1 MAPFSCSKLLPF
13 LAFLSLLC
21 QIHAQLN
28 LHPSDLRAFSI
39 INKDLGI
46 GSQLSS
52 SPCDVA
58 GVFCDWRLSG
68 NATYVLRI
76 TKLIFKSK
84 GLAGSLSPAIGRLT
98 ELKELTVSNNHLVDR
113 VPPQV
118 VDCRK
123 LEILD
128 LQNNKFS
135 GEVPSGLS
143 ELIRLRVIDLSSNK
157 FTGSLDFLKHF
168 PNLEILSIANNYFTG
183 KIPASIRSFR
193 NLRVFNFSG
202 NRLLEGSAP
211 IVKGVEFY
219 SATEVPKRYKL
230 AENSSTKGKH
240 SDPATAPISSPRA
253 PSPAASPRHKHQ
265 DNKARNII
273 AWILGF
279 FAGAIAGSL
288 SGFIF
293 SLLFKLIIAAI
304 KGGSKDPG
312 PSIFAPK
319 LIKRENLAFLE
330 NDDALASLELIG
342 KGGCGEVYKAELPE
356 NSGKMF
362 AIKKITQP
370 PKDAAELAD
379 EDSRSMN
386 RKMRQIQSEIRT
398 VGEIR
403 HRNLLP
409 LVAHVL
415 RPHCHYLVYELM
427 KNGSLQDMLNQVSEG
442 GKELDWLT
450 RHNIALGVASGL
462 EYLHLNHTP
471 CIIHRDLKPAN
482 VLLDDDM
489 EARIAD
495 FGLAK
500 AMPDAQTH
508 ITASNVAGTVG
519 YIAPEYHQTLKFT
532 DKCDIYGFGVLLGV
546 LVIGKLPSDAFFQD
560 TDEMSLVKW
569 MKNVMTSDNP
579 RRAIDPK
586 LLGNGWE
593 EQMLLALKIAC
604 FCTMENPKTRPN
616 SKDVRC
622 MLAQITHDVPET
634 PSNDV

>member
-1 MAPFSCSKLLPF
+1 MASPSSKLLPF
-13 LAFLSLLC
+13 FAFLSLLLHV
-21 QIHAQLN
+21 HARLN
-28 LHPSDLRAFSI
+28 LDPSDLTAFSI
-39 INKDLGI
+39 IKNDLGI
-46 GSQLSS
+46 DGQLSP
-52 SPCDVA
+52 SPCHNT
-58 GVFCDWRLSG
+58 GVFCERRLSDNG
-68 NATYVLRI
+68 TYVLRI
-76 TKLIFKSK
+76 TRLIFNSK
-84 GLAGSLSPAIGRLT
+84 GLTGSLSPAIGRLT
-98 ELKELTVSNNHLVDR
+98 ELKELTISNNHLVDR
-113 VPPQV
+113 VPSEI

-128 LQNNKFS
+128 LQNNKLS
-135 GEVPSGLS
+135 GKVPSGLS
-143 ELIRLRVIDLSSNK
+143 SLIRLRVIDLSSNK
-157 FTGSLDFLKHF
+157 FTGNLYFLKHF
-168 PNLEILSIANNYFTG
+168 PNLESLSIANNYFTG

-202 NRLLEGSAP
+202 NRLLETSAS
-211 IVKGVEFY
+211 IVKGVEFH

-230 AENSSTKGKH
+230 AENSSTKGTH
-240 SDPATAPISSPRA
+240 RAAATAPTSSAQAQAPAPATSPR
-253 PSPAASPRHKHQ
+253 RK
-265 DNKARNII
+265 NKTKKII
-273 AWILGF
+273 SWILGF
-279 FAGAIAGSL
+279 LAGAIAGSL

-293 SLLFKLIIAAI
+293 SLLFKLVIAAI
-304 KGGSKDPG
+304 KGGSKNSG

-319 LIKRENLAFLE
+319 LIKRDDLAFLE
-330 NDDALASLELIG
+330 KDDALASLELIG

-356 NSGKMF
+356 KSGKMF

-379 EDSRSMN
+379 EDSRLMSK
-386 RKMRQIQSEIRT
+386 KMRQIKSEIRT

-409 LVAHVL
+409 LVAHVP
-415 RPHCHYLVYELM
+415 RPDCHYLVYELM
-427 KNGSLQDMLNQVSEG
+427 KNGSLQDMLNQVSAG
-442 GKELDWLT
+442 VKELNWLT

-462 EYLHLNHTP
+462 EYLHMNHTP
-471 CIIHRDLKPAN
+471 RIIHRDLKPAN

-508 ITASNVAGTVG
+508 MTASNVAGTVG

-546 LVIGKLPSDAFFQD
+546 LVIGKLPSDEFFQN

-579 RRAIDPK
+579 KGAIDPK

-604 FCTMENPKTRPN
+604 FCTMDNPKERPN

-622 MLAQITHDVPET
+622 MLSQIKHDVPET
-634 PSNDV
+634 PSQNV